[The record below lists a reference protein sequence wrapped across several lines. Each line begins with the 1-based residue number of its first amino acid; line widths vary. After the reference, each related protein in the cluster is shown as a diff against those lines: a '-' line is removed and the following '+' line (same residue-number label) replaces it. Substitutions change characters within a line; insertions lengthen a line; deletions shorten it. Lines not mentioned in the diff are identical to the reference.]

1 MIKVKQITE
10 VYENLKDDLNNFPFI
25 LIIGKYDHFLGPR
38 TLFSS
43 IPSRD
48 DHFIRN
54 LLRDALNSKLEYIFS
69 DFGQFYSQTYKIEV
83 ENSNPKGGKQLYAII
98 ILRDVKYPLIT
109 ILHFKRILK
118 TFYNINHDKILF
130 NDLTAFQ
137 SFFKEISNIYT

>member
-1 MIKVKQITE
+1 M
-10 VYENLKDDLNNFPFI
+10 
-25 LIIGKYDHFLGPR
+25 
-38 TLFSS
+38 
-43 IPSRD
+43 
-48 DHFIRN
+48 
-54 LLRDALNSKLEYIFS
+54 RDALNSKLEYIFS